1 MSARFPRLIGLA
13 AAASLIATPLIAS
26 PAHAAPDG
34 LGSAT
39 ITIKDD
45 LGAAVKGMVQLIPV
59 DDTLSA
65 YMMTPTV
72 ADTLQSSYTA
82 TDIPVGDYA
91 LVVMGGWPLVTC
103 VGITP
108 CGFGGLSLVPTVTEP
123 TVTKVITVTDEGAA
137 ATSTVVTETPKLTG
151 TPRVGE
157 TLEVVSAV
165 DFGEELGDLIGEF
178 VAPKIVWQRN
188 GTKIA
193 GAKGTDYTLKPR
205 DAGTKVSA
213 TISYPGLLKLLT
225 SAMPGGADLAPAPI
239 TKTTAT
245 VTKNASS
252 TSLKVS
258 GGTAYV
264 RVSGNAD
271 ELTGWVQVSVKGQR
285 PIWARV
291 QEGFVPVSLPTLKA
305 GKYKVTAAY
314 QGNGELNGSS
324 DSATV
329 KVKKAK
335 KRKL

>member
-1 MSARFPRLIGLA
+1 MPTRFPRLVGLA
-13 AAASLIATPLIAS
+13 AVASLIATPLIVAS
-26 PAHAAPDG
+26 PAHAAADG

-45 LGAAVKGMVQLIPV
+45 TNAPVKGIVQLIPV
-59 DDTLSA
+59 DDTMSSYTMA
-65 YMMTPTV
+65 PTSPD
-72 ADTLQSSYTA
+72 ALQSSYTA

-91 LVVMGGWPLVTC
+91 LVVMGGWPLTTC
-103 VGITP
+103 VGVTP
-108 CGFGGLSLVPTVTEP
+108 CGFSGLSLVPTGEP
-123 TVTKVITVTDEGAA
+123 TVTKAITVTDEGAA
-137 ATSTVVTETPKLTG
+137 ATSTVVTATPKLTG

-157 TLEVVSAV
+157 TLEVASAV
-165 DFGEELGDLIGEF
+165 DFGEELGDLIDEF

-188 GTKIA
+188 GTRIP
-193 GAKGTDYTLKPR
+193 GAKGTEYTLKPR

-213 TISYPGLLKLLT
+213 TISYPGILKLLT

-245 VTKNASS
+245 VTKNAST

-271 ELTGWVQVSVKGQR
+271 ELTGWVQVSVKGQK

-291 QEGFVPVSLPTLKA
+291 QEGFVPVDLPSLKA

-314 QGNGELNGSS
+314 QGNGELSGSS
-324 DSATV
+324 DSVTV

-335 KRKL
+335 RRH